1 MAKTTKTEP
10 MDYVSGARSSQES
23 SCGSREMG
31 CASGGPKML
40 ALVIVICTVLNIS
53 SSWYL
58 ARGTINPL
66 LPVSM
71 GNDVSKIADALK
83 EVQYDQAGGKD
94 VYELYMKLQKLQ
106 AQGQKGKLE
115 DQIRALEGGA
125 AQPAGTD
132 SAAAPSASKTLTA
145 DQYAG
150 IFKDSYIDGNA
161 KAKITLVEFSDFE
174 CPYCIM
180 QKKNGTIDG
189 LKKKYGDSVNV
200 VFKPL
205 NLARHAGSD
214 QKGWAALCVGK
225 LGGAEKY
232 TKFSNTILDK
242 SEVQG
247 PVYPLDKLSALAK
260 EVGVDQKKF
269 DTCYNAKETEAL
281 YKSYTTQAMAFA
293 VNGTPTT
300 MVLNNETKTFDL
312 VQGAAP
318 ASNFETIVDKMM
330 AAK

>member
-1 MAKTTKTEP
+1 MAKTTKTES
-10 MDYVSGARSSQES
+10 MEYVSGVRGSQES
-23 SCGSREMG
+23 SCGSSEMA
-31 CASGGPKML
+31 CSSGGAKML

-71 GNDVSKIADALK
+71 GSDVSKIADALK

-106 AQGQKGKLE
+106 AQGQKSKLE
-115 DQIRALEGGA
+115 EQIRALEGGA
-125 AQPAGTD
+125 QPAGTD
-132 SAAAPSASKTLTA
+132 PATAPSASKTLTA

-161 KAKITLVEFSDFE
+161 KAKITLVEYSDFE

-189 LKKKYGDSVNV
+189 LKKKYGDSINV

-205 NLARHAGSD
+205 NLARHAGAD

-232 TKFSNTILDK
+232 TKFSNAILDK

-269 DTCYNAKETEAL
+269 DTCYNAKETEAI
-281 YKSYTTQAMAFA
+281 YKNYTTEAMAFA